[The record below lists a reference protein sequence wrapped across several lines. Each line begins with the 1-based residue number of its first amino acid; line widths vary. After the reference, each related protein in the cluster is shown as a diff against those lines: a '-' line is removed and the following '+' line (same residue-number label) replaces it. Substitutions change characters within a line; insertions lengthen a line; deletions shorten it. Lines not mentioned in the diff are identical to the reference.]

1 MDKKYDAIVIGSGIG
16 GLAFA
21 GIMAQQKNWK
31 VLILEKHWV
40 CGGFTHSFSRPGGY
54 EWDVGLHYVGDMAS
68 GKMPRQIFDYISG
81 SKVKWQ
87 KITDDFETFVYP
99 DFSFKV
105 PSNREEYERRLI
117 ALFPDEAK
125 AIKRYFKDIK
135 KATSWFSKHLMAK
148 SSPKA
153 ISTVVDLLNKLSDKL
168 ALSTTGEYLNKHFKD
183 EKLKALLSSQW
194 GDYGLRPEQS
204 AFVIHAVVTSSYF
217 EGAYYPIGGS
227 ATIAESIVSIVKE
240 HGGDCKVA
248 SEVEEIVLE
257 HNRATGV
264 KLKSGQ
270 IINADYIISN
280 SGAYN
285 SFSKLIPKDYKFDF
299 LADLKDLV
307 EMGSSYVNLY
317 LGLKED
323 PRKLGFKGE
332 NHWLF
337 NSYDHDA
344 PQQADD
350 NLTAKVNNLYLSF
363 PSLKNPKATAHTA
376 EIIMPACYKAFEK
389 WRDKKWKKRGDDYE
403 ALKEEISQ
411 ALLDFVEER
420 YPGFK
425 NLVDYYELSTPL
437 SSEYFSGHFQGA
449 MYGLAATPERFRKSY
464 LSPETP
470 IEGYYL
476 SGTDVACLGIVGSMM
491 GAVVTAAKIM
501 GGAGFINII
510 SAAKK
515 YAAAEAEQS
524 P

>member
-1 MDKKYDAIVIGSGIG
+1 
-16 GLAFA
+16 
-21 GIMAQQKNWK
+21 IMAQQKNWK

-54 EWDVGLHYVGDMAS
+54 EWDVGLHYVGDMAP
-68 GKMPRQIFDYISG
+68 GAMPRLIFDYISG

-87 KITDDFETFVYP
+87 KMTDDFEIFAYP

-105 PSNREEYERRLI
+105 PSNREEYEQRLI
-117 ALFPDEAK
+117 TLFPDEEK

-135 KATSWFSKHLMAK
+135 KAMSWFSKHLMAK

-153 ISTVVDLLNKLSDKL
+153 ISTVVDLFNQTSDHL
-168 ALSTTGEYLNKHFKD
+168 ALSTTEEYLNKYFKD

-194 GDYGLRPEQS
+194 GDYGLSPEQS

-217 EGAYYPIGGS
+217 EGAYYPLGGAAS
-227 ATIAESIVSIVKE
+227 IAESIVSSVKE
-240 HGGDCKVA
+240 YGGDCRVA

-257 HNRATGV
+257 HNRAIGV

-270 IINADYIISN
+270 IIKANYIISN
-280 SGAYN
+280 TGAY
-285 SFSKLIPKDYKFDF
+285 
-299 LADLKDLV
+299 
-307 EMGSSYVNLY
+307 SSYNKLVPKTEKIEFLNDLNQLAQTGYSTVSLY

-323 PRKLGFKGE
+323 PSKLGFKGE

-337 NSYDHDA
+337 SSYDHKA
-344 PQQADD
+344 PEQTDD
-350 NLTAKVNNLYLSF
+350 TLAAKVDGLYLSF

-376 EIIMPACYKAFEK
+376 EIIMPANYKAFEK
-389 WRDKKWKKRGDDYE
+389 WKDKKWKKRGNDYE

-411 ALLDFVEER
+411 ALLAFVEER

-425 NLVDYYELSTPL
+425 DLVDYYELSTPL
-437 SSEYFSGHFQGA
+437 SNESFTSHYKGTI
-449 MYGLAATPERFRKSY
+449 YGLAATPERFKKKY
-464 LSPETP
+464 LSATTP
-470 IEGYYL
+470 IKGFYL
-476 SGTDVACLGIVGSMM
+476 TGTDVACLGIVGAMM

-501 GGAGFINII
+501 GGAGFINIV

-515 YAAAEAEQS
+515 YSTEEAGR
-524 P
+524 